1 MNELL
6 GWYGYD
12 RVDYQDTQ
20 HLDLQQFMSSDR
32 NATDR
37 HAKRPSSGP
46 AKEATDNDSG
56 DDSTATPLHPTR
68 GQLHIVI
75 HICYLL
81 VFIPA
86 FEGAATQC
94 DSLIENSKQIG
105 KS

>member
-32 NATDR
+32 QT
-37 HAKRPSSGP
+37 KRPASRP
-46 AKEATDNDSG
+46 AKEATDNDGG

-68 GQLHIVI
+68 GQRQIVI

-94 DSLIENSKQIG
+94 DSLAENSKQMG